1 MFKYASLEQVRE
13 TLKNGPPANVA
24 DLACITHERIRKL
37 AEQIKCGNTNDFRQY
52 WEEYPEKRK
61 HEETCRD
68 LFLSDLKPLLANVQC
83 RCAVGKSLYSAKDG
97 QTSRC
102 LLVVLTAITFPIE
115 IKCNDSKDLW
125 HGIRKQLIERYTI
138 DPGAYMD
145 MAYTWCSGSDYG
157 KTTSHPESGP
167 KPKTPAELEERLNQ
181 LLKNDEERKKISV
194 CVVDC
199 TVH

>member
-1 MFKYASLEQVRE
+1 MCIRDSIQE
-13 TLKNGPPANVA
+13 
-24 DLACITHERIRKL
+24 LAERIKY
-37 AEQIKCGNTNDFRQY
+37 GNTNDFRQY
-52 WEEYPEKRK
+52 WKNYPDEREY
-61 HEETCRD
+61 EETCRD
-68 LFLSDLKPLLANVQC
+68 RFLSDLKPLLANVDVDA
-83 RCAVGKSLYSAKDG
+83 RPE
-97 QTSRC
+97 SRY
-102 LLVVLTAITFPIE
+102 VSERRADIQVSFGSSNSNNIPIE

-138 DPGAYMD
+138 DPGAHGYGI
-145 MAYTWCSGSDYG
+145 YLVFWFGYG

-167 KPKTPAELEERLNQ
+167 KPRTPAELGERLKQ